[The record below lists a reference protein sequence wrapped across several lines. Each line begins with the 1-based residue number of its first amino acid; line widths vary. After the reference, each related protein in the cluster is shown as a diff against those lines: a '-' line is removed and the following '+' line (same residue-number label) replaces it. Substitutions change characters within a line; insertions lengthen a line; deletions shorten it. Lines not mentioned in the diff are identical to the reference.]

1 MLNNFL
7 WRVSELIYRNIYF
20 VKRFTHYRY
29 SSLCYRE
36 LNAPG
41 SEMTR
46 KRET

>member
-7 WRVSELIYRNIYF
+7 WRVYEPIYRNIYF
-20 VKRFTHYRY
+20 AKRYTHYRY

-36 LNAPG
+36 PNAPG

-46 KRET
+46 KRGT